1 MDPVFF
7 ILITV
12 LANSV
17 TCMLLPVNCDMY
29 EVELWDI
36 TK

>member
-1 MDPVFF
+1 MDPFFF

-12 LANSV
+12 LSNSV
-17 TCMLLPVNCDMY
+17 TCMLLPVNGDMG